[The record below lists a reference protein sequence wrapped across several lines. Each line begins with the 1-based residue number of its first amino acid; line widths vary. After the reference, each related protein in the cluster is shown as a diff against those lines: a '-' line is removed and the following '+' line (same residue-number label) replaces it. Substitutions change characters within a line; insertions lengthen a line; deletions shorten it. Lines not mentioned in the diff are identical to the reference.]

1 MTEQIKPYKE
11 SKLGKKAQITQMF
24 DTISGEYDGL
34 NRVISFGI
42 DVKWR
47 KEIVDNLKAA
57 GVKQVIDLATG
68 TGDLAISIAQNTQAE
83 VVGVDISKGMLEV
96 GNKKLN
102 ALGLTDKVEMLVA
115 DAENLPF
122 NDESFDAA
130 TVAFGVR
137 NFEDLQTGLSEIL
150 RVLKPGGTL
159 LILET
164 SVPEKFPFRQGYK
177 IYTNFIMPVVGKIF
191 SKDKKAYGYLSES
204 ANNFPYGMTF
214 NNILSEIGFKEVRH
228 LPQTFGVATIYEAK
242 K

>member
-34 NRVISFGI
+34 NRIISFGI

-47 KEIVDNLKAA
+47 KEIVSKIKIA
-57 GVKQVIDLATG
+57 GVKHVIDLATG
-68 TGDLAISIAQNTQAE
+68 TGDLAIAIAQNTQAE

-102 ALGLTDKVEMLVA
+102 ALGLTNKVEMLVA
-115 DAENLPF
+115 DSENLPF

-137 NFEDLQTGLSEIL
+137 NFENLQTGLSEIL

-164 SVPEKFPFRQGYK
+164 SVPEKFPFKQGYK
-177 IYTNFIMPVVGKIF
+177 VYTNFIMPLVGKIF

-204 ANNFPYGMTF
+204 ANNFPYGKVF

-228 LPQTFGVATIYEAK
+228 LPRTFGVATIYEAK